1 MNRDLEKAQEIT
13 RDEKTSVTVYVNGA
27 AIEEV
32 ISGGEGIKG
41 NVKKLVDA
49 YEAFTT
55 DLSEETKSKLDS
67 KVEGLGESAED
78 NMKEMIRN
86 GVDPDVAQALLS
98 NEQYQQQLV
107 NAAKIEAQYQ
117 KNPEEFLKQCGIELK
132 EGETAADAKEISDKG
147 WQWLASLSEGGST
160 ETDDLASEDLDGER
174 LLDNPYRLTKKEN
187 GEWGAEITALQKT
200 LDNGEALRTILTLVD
215 NSGGFDYQVTDGTA
229 LVLQGL
235 QDARKFIDS
244 IPADDIKMVQAA
256 TLGMQLATGGPAK
269 IVLGYA
275 VAMAAKALV
284 GDQIEATKALVSEEV
299 AAFLQSGAL
308 SSDEYKA
315 LNCPNGDC
323 SDKYAS
329 AGSYAINMDKDNV
342 KFGLNII
349 IGVVGNIVNK
359 KISAEFKKKYG
370 IKLSYDKETK
380 TWTSPAG
387 LVYGDIAVRLR
398 TVGIRVFPHERWLSK
413 LRPYNGHV

>member
-1 MNRDLEKAQEIT
+1 M
-13 RDEKTSVTVYVNGA
+13 
-27 AIEEV
+27 
-32 ISGGEGIKG
+32 
-41 NVKKLVDA
+41 
-49 YEAFTT
+49 
-55 DLSEETKSKLDS
+55 
-67 KVEGLGESAED
+67 
-78 NMKEMIRN
+78 
-86 GVDPDVAQALLS
+86 
-98 NEQYQQQLV
+98 
-107 NAAKIEAQYQ
+107 
-117 KNPEEFLKQCGIELK
+117 
-132 EGETAADAKEISDKG
+132 
-147 WQWLASLSEGGST
+147 
-160 ETDDLASEDLDGER
+160 
-174 LLDNPYRLTKKEN
+174 
-187 GEWGAEITALQKT
+187 QKT

-256 TLGMQLATGGPAK
+256 ALGMQLATGGPAK

-284 GDQIEATKALVSEEV
+284 GDKIEATKALVSEEV

-349 IGVVGNIVNK
+349 IGVVGAIVDKAASKTTHRNPLTAKKGDVIATPDKDRSLFESLGGGRWQHKKSGAIYEKSTSGHTDKVGEWKVGLKKGQDPFTSK
-359 KISAEFKKKYG
+359 KI
-370 IKLSYDKETK
+370 
-380 TWTSPAG
+380 
-387 LVYGDIAVRLR
+387 
-398 TVGIRVFPHERWLSK
+398 TVGHDGKVLKIDK
-413 LRPYNGHV
+413 